1 MISTMTGKA
10 ASAKIARS
18 CASTEKKGLGDGV
31 QPVLCPQG
39 WLLKG
44 ECSVLSFHL
53 SHSTAF
59 SHFTKALSPQDVML
73 EQLLHLHSHPISFQ
87 DNFLTLTCPQKYKSI
102 RLWLHLAL
110 GWSLTR

>member
-1 MISTMTGKA
+1 MTGKA

-18 CASTEKKGLGDGV
+18 CVSTEKKGLGDGV

-39 WLLKG
+39 CLLKG
-44 ECSVLSFHL
+44 ECSVLSFHW